1 MLSSFRIENFKSYRE
16 ATLKLAP
23 LTVLI
28 GANASGKSNAIE
40 GLRLLSWIADGK
52 RLGTIRHDL
61 LERERAIR
69 GNIGD
74 LAYRGVLDIPLSDP
88 ALAPALQS
96 GQGAGHLLSLGYRG
110 VSALSFSCVTT
121 DAHWCNYSITLEVR
135 ESDELHI
142 SDERLTGGGHRS
154 TAPLFEVITPSK
166 GALGDMF
173 VAYNN
178 FARGGKKPQIRCS
191 DQTAV
196 LCQLMS
202 SARFE
207 RGHKKA
213 QREIPTVTRRLHQL
227 LTDMTLLDPRPSLM
241 RNYSFKGE
249 QNLTESGR
257 NLSGVL
263 YNLCQERENKDE
275 LIEFIRA
282 LPEQDIKKIDFI
294 ETPRGEV
301 MLELSET
308 FGGGTKAYD
317 ASLLSDGTLR
327 VLAIAAAILSAPP
340 GLVVI
345 EEIDNGVHPSR
356 AAQLLTQVSRI
367 AKERNLRVLISSHNP
382 ALLDAL
388 PDDAVPHVV
397 FCYRDPADGSSR
409 LIRLSD
415 VPAYPEL
422 IAQGTVGHL
431 MTHRIIERFVKER
444 PDPEQRKLRAHE
456 WLNALR
462 KQVG

>member
-1 MLSSFRIENFKSYRE
+1 MLSSFTIENFKSYRK
-16 ATLKLAP
+16 ATLELAP
-23 LTVLI
+23 LTILI

-40 GLRLLSWIADGK
+40 ALRLLSWIAEGK

-61 LERERAIR
+61 LEKERAIR
-69 GNIGD
+69 GNVGD
-74 LAYRGVLDIPLSDP
+74 LAYRAVLDSPLSDP
-88 ALAPALQS
+88 ALAAALQS
-96 GQGAGHLLSLGYRG
+96 GQEAGHLLSLGYRG
-110 VSALSFSCVTT
+110 VRALSLSCLTT
-121 DAHWCNYSITLEVR
+121 DDRWCNYSITLEVR

-142 SDERLTGGGHRS
+142 SDERLTGGGPRS
-154 TAPLFEVITPSK
+154 SVSLFEIIKPSK

-178 FARGGKKPQIRCS
+178 FARGGKKPQIMCS

-213 QREIPTVTRRLHQL
+213 QREIPRVTRRLHQL

-249 QNLTESGR
+249 QNLTESGG

-263 YNLCQERENKDE
+263 YNLCQQQQNKDE

-294 ETPRGEV
+294 ETPREEV
-301 MLELSET
+301 MLKLSET
-308 FGGGTKAYD
+308 FGRGNEEYD

-415 VPAYPEL
+415 VPDYPEL

-444 PDPEQRKLRAHE
+444 PDHEQRKLRAHE

-462 KQVG
+462 RQVG